1 LLSLDGQAVDP
12 LLAGEHPVRRG
23 SWQQLL
29 PGTQLRN
36 RLSAARA
43 ALSLMNPVQAPYSRA
58 FGLGHG
64 LCNGHWQ
71 RQVSPLPAYS
81 SVRRNIAMTAQ
92 QQHLPPILST
102 GTDYEPLAE
111 RFRPIF
117 ARIQAGALER
127 EQTRSLPFEQVKWLK
142 EAGFGAIRVPVEY
155 GGAGASLPQ
164 LLQLLIEL
172 AEADSN
178 LPQALRGHFAFVE
191 DRLNA
196 HASSPQD
203 LWFKRFVEGELVGN
217 AWTEVGAVKIGE
229 VVTRVSR
236 QGDQW
241 VVNGTKYYSTGSIF
255 ADWIDV
261 YAQRDDNG
269 ADVIAAVRVHQPGV
283 KQSDD
288 WDGFGQRTT
297 GSGTSLF
304 ENALV
309 EAENLIDF
317 STRFKYQTA
326 FYQLV
331 LLAVLTGAGRAA
343 VHDITEQ
350 VRKRT
355 RIFSTG
361 NASAVSQDVQVQQ
374 VIGKASA
381 QVYAAEATALRAAS
395 ASQRAYESRF
405 SQNAETEHTANIAA
419 ELESAQAQ
427 VVISDL
433 VLRATSDLF
442 NALGASATSTSK
454 ALDRHWRN
462 ARTAASHNPLIYKER
477 IIGDWEI
484 NGTEPPYVW
493 QIGGGSKQL

>member
-1 LLSLDGQAVDP
+1 
-12 LLAGEHPVRRG
+12 
-23 SWQQLL
+23 
-29 PGTQLRN
+29 
-36 RLSAARA
+36 
-43 ALSLMNPVQAPYSRA
+43 M
-58 FGLGHG
+58 
-64 LCNGHWQ
+64 
-71 RQVSPLPAYS
+71 
-81 SVRRNIAMTAQ
+81 
-92 QQHLPPILST
+92 
-102 GTDYEPLAE
+102 
-111 RFRPIF
+111 
-117 ARIQAGALER
+117 
-127 EQTRSLPFEQVKWLK
+127 
-142 EAGFGAIRVPVEY
+142 
-155 GGAGASLPQ
+155 
-164 LLQLLIEL
+164 
-172 AEADSN
+172 
-178 LPQALRGHFAFVE
+178 
-191 DRLNA
+191 
-196 HASSPQD
+196 
-203 LWFKRFVEGELVGN
+203 
-217 AWTEVGAVKIGE
+217 
-229 VVTRVSR
+229 
-236 QGDQW
+236 
-241 VVNGTKYYSTGSIF
+241 
-255 ADWIDV
+255 

-269 ADVIAAVRVHQPGV
+269 ADVIAAVRVHQSGV

-309 EAENLIDF
+309 EAQNLIDF

-355 RIFSTG
+355 RVFSTG
-361 NASAVSQDVQVQQ
+361 NASEVSQDVQVQQ
-374 VIGKASA
+374 VVGRASA

-405 SQNAETEHTANIAA
+405 SQNTETEHTANIAA

-493 QIGGGSKQL
+493 QIGGGSKQR

>member
-1 LLSLDGQAVDP
+1 
-12 LLAGEHPVRRG
+12 
-23 SWQQLL
+23 
-29 PGTQLRN
+29 
-36 RLSAARA
+36 
-43 ALSLMNPVQAPYSRA
+43 
-58 FGLGHG
+58 
-64 LCNGHWQ
+64 
-71 RQVSPLPAYS
+71 
-81 SVRRNIAMTAQ
+81 MTAQ
-92 QQHLPPILST
+92 QHHLPPILST
-102 GTDYEPLAE
+102 GTDYELLAE

-142 EAGFGAIRVPVEY
+142 EAGFGAVRVPVEY

-203 LWFKRFVEGELVGN
+203 TWFKRFVEGELVGN

-355 RIFSTG
+355 RVFSTG
-361 NASAVSQDVQVQQ
+361 NASEVSQDVQVQQ

-381 QVYAAEATALRAAS
+381 QVYAAEATTLRAAS

-405 SQNAETEHTANIAA
+405 SQDAEIEHTANIAA

>member
-1 LLSLDGQAVDP
+1 
-12 LLAGEHPVRRG
+12 
-23 SWQQLL
+23 
-29 PGTQLRN
+29 
-36 RLSAARA
+36 
-43 ALSLMNPVQAPYSRA
+43 
-58 FGLGHG
+58 
-64 LCNGHWQ
+64 
-71 RQVSPLPAYS
+71 
-81 SVRRNIAMTAQ
+81 MTAQ
-92 QQHLPPILST
+92 QQHLPPVLST
-102 GTDYEPLAE
+102 GTDYEALAQ

-117 ARIQAGALER
+117 ARIQSGALAR
-127 EQTRSLPFEQVKWLK
+127 EQSRSLPFEPVKWLK
-142 EAGFGAIRVPVEY
+142 EAGFGAVRVPVEF

-196 HASSPQD
+196 HASSPQGV
-203 LWFKRFVEGELVGN
+203 WFKRFVNGDLVGN
-217 AWTEVGAVKIGE
+217 AWTEIGAVKLGQVI
-229 VVTRVSR
+229 TRVSR
-236 QGDQW
+236 QGEQW
-241 VVNGTKYYSTGSIF
+241 VANGTKYYSTGSIF
-255 ADWIDV
+255 ADWIDL

-269 ADVIAAVRVHQPGV
+269 ADVIAVVNVHQPGV

-297 GSGTSLF
+297 GSGTSAF
-304 ENALV
+304 ENAV
-309 EAENLIDF
+309 VDAENLIDF

-331 LLAVLTGAGRAA
+331 LLAVQTGAGRAA
-343 VHDITEQ
+343 VQDFSEQ
-350 VRKRT
+350 VRQRT
-355 RIFSTG
+355 RVFSTG
-361 NASAVSQDVQVQQ
+361 NASEVSQDVQVQQ

-381 QVYAAEATALRAAS
+381 QVYAAEATTLRAAG

-405 SQNAETEHTANIAA
+405 GQDAEIEHTANILA

-427 VVISDL
+427 VVVADL
-433 VLRATSDLF
+433 TLRATSDLF

-493 QIGGGSKQL
+493 QIGGGSKPR

>member
-1 LLSLDGQAVDP
+1 
-12 LLAGEHPVRRG
+12 
-23 SWQQLL
+23 
-29 PGTQLRN
+29 
-36 RLSAARA
+36 
-43 ALSLMNPVQAPYSRA
+43 
-58 FGLGHG
+58 
-64 LCNGHWQ
+64 
-71 RQVSPLPAYS
+71 
-81 SVRRNIAMTAQ
+81 MTAQ
-92 QQHLPPILST
+92 QQHLPPVLST
-102 GTDYEPLAE
+102 GTDYEALAE

-127 EQTRSLPFEQVKWLK
+127 EQSRSLPFEQVKWLK
-142 EAGFGAIRVPVEY
+142 EAGFGAVRIPVEF

-164 LLQLLIEL
+164 LLHLLIEL

-203 LWFKRFVEGELVGN
+203 VWFKRFVDGDLVGN
-217 AWTEVGAVKIGE
+217 AWTEIGAVKLGQVI
-229 VVTRVSR
+229 TRVSR
-236 QGDQW
+236 QGEQW
-241 VVNGTKYYSTGSIF
+241 VANGTKYYSTGSIF
-255 ADWIDV
+255 ADWIDL

-269 ADVIAAVRVHQPGV
+269 ADVIAAVNVHQSGV

-297 GSGTSLF
+297 GSGTSVF
-304 ENALV
+304 ENAVV

-331 LLAVLTGAGRAA
+331 LLAVQTGAGRAA
-343 VHDITEQ
+343 VQDFSEH
-350 VRKRT
+350 VRQRT
-355 RIFSTG
+355 RVFSTG
-361 NASAVSQDVQVQQ
+361 NASEVSQDVQVQQ

-381 QVYAAEATALRAAS
+381 QVYAAEATTLRAAS

-405 SQNAETEHTANIAA
+405 GQDTEAEHTANILA

-427 VVISDL
+427 VVVADL
-433 VLRATSDLF
+433 TLRATSDLF
-442 NALGASATSTSK
+442 NALGASATSTGK

-484 NGTEPPYVW
+484 NGSEPPYVW
-493 QIGGGSKQL
+493 QIGGGSKQR

>member
-1 LLSLDGQAVDP
+1 
-12 LLAGEHPVRRG
+12 
-23 SWQQLL
+23 
-29 PGTQLRN
+29 
-36 RLSAARA
+36 
-43 ALSLMNPVQAPYSRA
+43 
-58 FGLGHG
+58 
-64 LCNGHWQ
+64 
-71 RQVSPLPAYS
+71 
-81 SVRRNIAMTAQ
+81 MTAQ
-92 QQHLPPILST
+92 QQHLPPVLST
-102 GTDYEPLAE
+102 GTDYEALAE

-117 ARIQAGALER
+117 ARIQTGALER
-127 EQTRSLPFEQVKWLK
+127 EQSRSLPFEQVKWLK
-142 EAGFGAIRVPVEY
+142 EAGFGAVRVPLEF

-203 LWFKRFVEGELVGN
+203 VWFKRFVDGDLVGN
-217 AWTEVGAVKIGE
+217 AWTEIGAVKLGQVI
-229 VVTRVSR
+229 TRISR
-236 QGDQW
+236 QGNQW
-241 VVNGTKYYSTGSIF
+241 VANGTKYYSTGSIF
-255 ADWIDV
+255 ADWIDL

-269 ADVIAAVRVHQPGV
+269 ADVIAAVNVHQPGV

-297 GSGTSLF
+297 GSGTSVF
-304 ENALV
+304 ENAVV

-317 STRFKYQTA
+317 SSRFKYQTA

-331 LLAVLTGAGRAA
+331 LLAVQTGAGRAA
-343 VHDITEQ
+343 VQDFSEH
-350 VRKRT
+350 VRQRT
-355 RIFSTG
+355 RVFSTG
-361 NASAVSQDVQVQQ
+361 NASEVSQDVQVQQ
-374 VIGKASA
+374 VIGKACA
-381 QVYAAEATALRAAS
+381 QVYAAEATTLRAAS
-395 ASQRAYESRF
+395 ASQRAYERRF
-405 SQNAETEHTANIAA
+405 GQDTEAEHTANILA

-427 VVISDL
+427 AVVADL
-433 VLRATSDLF
+433 TLRATSDLF
-442 NALGASATSTSK
+442 NALGASATSTGK

-493 QIGGGSKQL
+493 QIGGGSKQR

>member
-1 LLSLDGQAVDP
+1 
-12 LLAGEHPVRRG
+12 
-23 SWQQLL
+23 
-29 PGTQLRN
+29 
-36 RLSAARA
+36 
-43 ALSLMNPVQAPYSRA
+43 
-58 FGLGHG
+58 
-64 LCNGHWQ
+64 
-71 RQVSPLPAYS
+71 
-81 SVRRNIAMTAQ
+81 MTAQ
-92 QQHLPPILST
+92 QHHLPPILST

-142 EAGFGAIRVPVEY
+142 EAGFGAVRVPVEY

-203 LWFKRFVEGELVGN
+203 IWFKRFVEGELVGN

-355 RIFSTG
+355 RVFSTG
-361 NASAVSQDVQVQQ
+361 NASEVSQDVQVQQ
-374 VIGKASA
+374 VVGRASA
-381 QVYAAEATALRAAS
+381 QVYAAEATTLRAAS

-405 SQNAETEHTANIAA
+405 SQDAEIEHTANIAA

-484 NGTEPPYVW
+484 KGTEPPYVW